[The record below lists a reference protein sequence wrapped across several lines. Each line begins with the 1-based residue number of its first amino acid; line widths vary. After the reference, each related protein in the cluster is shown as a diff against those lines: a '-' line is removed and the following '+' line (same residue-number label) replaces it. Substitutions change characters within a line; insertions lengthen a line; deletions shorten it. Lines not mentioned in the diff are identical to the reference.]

1 MKREDVYAVLFARVL
16 VVYSCTSASLCKCVF
31 VCVCVHASAYSL
43 AVGQAGLGASNIC
56 RGLARVLHGG
66 AAEDT

>member
-1 MKREDVYAVLFARVL
+1 MTSFFVHVLFVS
-16 VVYSCTSASLCKCVF
+16 SCISASLCKC

-43 AVGQAGLGASNIC
+43 AVGQAGLRASNIC